1 MVCVCVGGG
10 GVKSLG
16 GVGPHVSMLCLHF
29 ALVQQDILAPL
40 HTGLTIHFAQ
50 PDAMKGSLL
59 DTLKVGERCAYEVFS
74 TILQFD

>member
-1 MVCVCVGGG
+1 MV
-10 GVKSLG
+10 SA
-16 GVGPHVSMLCLHF
+16 HVSMLCLHF
-29 ALVQQDILAPL
+29 ALAQQDILAPL